1 MAADIPVYESVPTE
15 RVGSDN
21 IRVGDSLYSFDS
33 AHGGY
38 LWSGTAPPIVEETV
52 DPYSYDPMFGVG
64 VFGDEGSDI
73 PIEVSPRTPPVGML
87 DPMAPWIIEEPSYP
101 SGFGLMSPLD
111 FEPSRIDWST
121 VPDISRGG
129 GGSVGDVAVGAG
141 GELLYGDPEGY
152 WSGIG
157 SLYDTPLWTPHE
169 EYAYAGFGALTPPD
183 TLPPYTPMAGPRDLT
198 GGGWSYVEPMPE
210 PDYTAYVES
219 YPDLGSA
226 YTTYKDAGG
235 PAYPTAGD
243 FGEWHWDAHGEG
255 EGREMVTI
263 DPFIPDDWYPFADVP
278 PPFPEPFEAP
288 PITIPDVTDT
298 PSFGVL
304 ESIATGTPI
313 EPAPT
318 ETLPP
323 VAPPVEPPVETMP
336 PMLPTESVVDPYG
349 PSSLPPVVDPDV
361 ELGPLMG
368 GPIDPS
374 APLSPLATSSGISGS
389 PITAAMEALSP
400 SFAGGGGLL
409 CDPITGKCPQYR

>member
-15 RVGSDN
+15 RVGSDT

-33 AHGGY
+33 ADGSY
-38 LWSGTAPPIVEETV
+38 LWSGTAPPIVEEAV
-52 DPYSYDPMFGVG
+52 DPYSYDPMFGIG
-64 VFGDEGSDI
+64 VFGEEGDV
-73 PIEVSPRTPPVGML
+73 PFEVEPRTPPVGML
-87 DPMAPWIIEEPSYP
+87 DPMAPWVIEEPSYP
-101 SGFGLMSPLD
+101 SGFGLMSPWGG
-111 FEPSRIDWST
+111 EPSRIDWST
-121 VPDISRGG
+121 VSDISRGG
-129 GGSVGDVAVGAG
+129 GGSVGDIAVGFG
-141 GELLYGDPEGY
+141 GELLSGTPGG

-157 SLYDTPLWTPHE
+157 SLYDTPLWTPDE
-169 EYAYAGFGALTPPD
+169 EYGGYGELTVPD
-183 TLPPYTPMAGPRDLT
+183 PFSYTPMAGPRDLT
-198 GGGWSYVEPMPE
+198 GAGWSYVEPMPE

-235 PAYPTAGD
+235 PKYPTVGD
-243 FGEWHWDAHGEG
+243 FGEWHWDTHGEG

-263 DPFIPDDWYPFADVP
+263 DPFTPDDWYPFADAP
-278 PPFPEPFEAP
+278 LPFPEPFEEP
-288 PITIPDVTDT
+288 PIPDITDT

-323 VAPPVEPPVETMP
+323 VAPPVEPAVEPMP

-349 PSSLPPVVDPDV
+349 PSPLSPVVDTV
-361 ELGPLMG
+361 TELEPLMG
-368 GPIDPS
+368 GPID
-374 APLSPLATSSGISGS
+374 SSGISGS
-389 PITAAMEALSP
+389 PFTTAMEVLSP